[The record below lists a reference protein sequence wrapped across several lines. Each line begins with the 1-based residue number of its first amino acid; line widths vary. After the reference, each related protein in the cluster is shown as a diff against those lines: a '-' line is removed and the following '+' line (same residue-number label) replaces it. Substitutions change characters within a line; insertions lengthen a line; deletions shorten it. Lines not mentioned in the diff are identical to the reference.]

1 MFEGV
6 ERLKVLVGILKG
18 RRIDLGPESES
29 PDRGGPI
36 MGSCERGGGVG
47 GLRLPDIRQV
57 QRERARLSRRSVR
70 HGDMLMGHDR
80 KGRKTLGIQNDYV

>member
-29 PDRGGPI
+29 PDRGGP
-36 MGSCERGGGVG
+36 SW
-47 GLRLPDIRQV
+47 
-57 QRERARLSRRSVR
+57 
-70 HGDMLMGHDR
+70 GHASA
-80 KGRKTLGIQNDYV
+80 GEALVA